1 MYEQIKLDYAFDA
14 LEPHIDALTME
25 THYSKHH
32 AAYTKNF
39 NDRAEATGFVGK
51 PVEIILAHWKKKAPE
66 KSDAMAVR
74 NNAGGY
80 YNHNLYFGHLS
91 PNGGGVP
98 SGVLADKINST
109 FGSFDVF
116 KEKLSAAAAGQFGS
130 GWAFL
135 STDRNGNLS
144 ISASPNQDNPI
155 LETEGELTPILG
167 LDVWEHAYYLKY
179 KNLRASYI
187 EAFFNVVDWNKV
199 AKNYDDALNNNVLY
213 K

>member
-39 NDRAEATGFVGK
+39 NDRAEASGFVGK

-91 PNGGGVP
+91 PN
-98 SGVLADKINST
+98 
-109 FGSFDVF
+109 DVF

>member
-39 NDRAEATGFVGK
+39 NDRAEASGFVGK
-51 PVEIILAHWKKKAPE
+51 PVEIILAHWKKKALE

-116 KEKLSAAAAGQFGS
+116 KEKLSVAAAGQFGS